1 LNIKPLV
8 PRRGELRLK
17 RHFVW
22 IYSKD
27 EVEDIEFEFVLK
39 HRSLPFGKGV
49 GGLGLRKLN
58 IEH

>member
-39 HRSLPFGKGV
+39 HRFLPFGKGV
-49 GGLGLRKLN
+49 GGLGL
-58 IEH
+58 